1 MTGVYSITNLFDGKI
16 YVGSS
21 SRNIETRWKN
31 HVNRL
36 ERRSHDNYR
45 LQVAWVRCGK
55 EAFLFEVL
63 QLCEPDECVAVEQQF
78 IDRLAPEFNLCE
90 IAGSRRGFKHTAET
104 KAKFSKRKGPV
115 HTKEHR
121 ERMSRLLTGRKF
133 SPDTIERMR
142 AAARGRLISE
152 ETKKKLSLA
161 MKGKRNSLGVKHT
174 DQAKENM
181 RQSQLG
187 RKMSP
192 ESIEKTRR
200 AHLGSKR
207 TMETRR
213 KLSEA
218 AKIRVAKLNQLYA

>member
-21 SRNIETRWKN
+21 SRNIETRWKT

-45 LQVAWVRCGK
+45 LQVAWVRCGR
-55 EAFLFEVL
+55 EAFSFEVL
-63 QLCEPDECVAVEQQF
+63 QLCGPDECVAVEQQF

-104 KAKFSKRKGPV
+104 KAKFAKRKGPA

-133 SPDTIERMR
+133 SPETIEKMK
-142 AAARGRLISE
+142 AAAKRRTFSDETRKRISA
-152 ETKKKLSLA
+152 SL
-161 MKGKRNSLGVKHT
+161 MGNKRSLGVVAT
-174 DQAKENM
+174 PEARENM
-181 RQSQLG
+181 RRAQL
-187 RKMSP
+187 
-192 ESIEKTRR
+192 RR
-200 AHLGSKR
+200 HG
-207 TMETRR
+207 
-213 KLSEA
+213 
-218 AKIRVAKLNQLYA
+218 KIL